1 MRKYDKIL
9 NKAKKLLNTV
19 VDKDSVSFSL
29 NQNFSTKN
37 QFEIQEKI
45 NNLNKFVF
53 DNSNK
58 KEHVNI
64 AKECQEKFENHQKIG
79 KIIQEK

>member
-19 VDKDSVSFSL
+19 VDKYSVSFSL
-29 NQNFSTKN
+29 NQNYSTKN

-45 NNLNKFVF
+45 NNLNKFVS

-58 KEHVNI
+58 KEHVNST
-64 AKECQEKFENHQKIG
+64 KECQEKFENHQKIG
-79 KIIQEK
+79 TIIQEK